1 MRLFKVWNA
10 EVGLRASVGMGRT
23 ALLLAC
29 LLVSSSVVAREADDD
44 TVYVQVGSLLA
55 DPATGK
61 VEHNRTVIIRG
72 GRIAAIQEGFTSG
85 AGKTLDLRKG
95 FVLPGLIDSHVHL
108 CHENGPNDF
117 LRRIVQSQARDA
129 IDGAYFAR
137 LTVEAGFTTVADLGD
152 ENEGIFAVRDGVAAG
167 RIPGPRIIAAGNAIK
182 PDGGA
187 DFGYRPEVTRAIAAD
202 SMCSGADGCRALVR
216 RKVQRG
222 ADIIKVIATGAVLSE
237 SRHGLGA
244 QFTYEELAAIVQTA
258 HMLGRRVTAHAH
270 GADGINAFLRAGGDS
285 IEHGSFLDDESIRL
299 FKQSGAYLVPTL
311 LAAVTTAQWAQD
323 PNSWLSPTIRTK
335 AIQWNKQVMIMG
347 HRAYQEHLKVAFGTD
362 SSVSRHGQNAREFAL
377 LTQVGFTPLEAIQTS
392 TVNAADHLGLTDEV
406 GSLAPGKS
414 ADLVAVSGNP
424 LSDITELQ
432 RIHFVMKQGRIYKDE
447 SL

>member
-1 MRLFKVWNA
+1 MSQIRYCIV
-10 EVGLRASVGMGRT
+10 
-23 ALLLAC
+23 LLL
-29 LLVSSSVVAREADDD
+29 SSVLSSARALAGEATDN
-44 TVYVQVGSLLA
+44 TVYVQAGSLLE
-55 DPATGK
+55 DPASGK
-61 VEHNRTVIIRG
+61 VEHNRTLVIRDGKIV
-72 GRIAAIQEGFTSG
+72 AIQDGFTTG
-85 AGKTLDLRKG
+85 PGKTIDLRKQ

-117 LRRIVQSQARDA
+117 LRRVVQTQARDA

-137 LTVEAGFTTVADLGD
+137 LTLEAGFTTVADLGD

-285 IEHGSFLDDESIRL
+285 IEHGSFLDDESVRL
-299 FKQSGAYLVPTL
+299 FKQSGAYLIPTL
-311 LAAVTTAQWAQD
+311 LGAATTAEWAAD
-323 PNSWLSPTIRTK
+323 PNSWLSPTIRAK
-335 AIQWNKQVMIMG
+335 ALQWHKQVMIMG
-347 HRAYQEHLKVAFGTD
+347 RRALQEHLKVAFGTD
-362 SSVSRHGQNAREFAL
+362 SSVSRHGQNAREFVL
-377 LTQVGFTPLEAIQTS
+377 LTQVGFTPLQAIQTA
-392 TVNAADHLGLTDEV
+392 TVNAADHLGIGAEV

-414 ADLVAVSGNP
+414 ADLVAVSGDP
-424 LSDITELQ
+424 LTDISLLQ
-432 RIHFVMKQGRIYKDE
+432 RVRFVMKEGRIYKDE